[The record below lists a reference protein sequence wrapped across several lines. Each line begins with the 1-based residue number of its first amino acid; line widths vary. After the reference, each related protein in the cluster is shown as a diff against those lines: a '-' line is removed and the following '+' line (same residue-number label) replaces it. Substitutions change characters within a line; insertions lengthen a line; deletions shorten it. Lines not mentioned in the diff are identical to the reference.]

1 MAAMSIA
8 EAWPAAGRP
17 FTVAD
22 LDRMPDDGH
31 RYELLDG
38 ALVVSPRPTNPHQE
52 VAMELAVRLRSVCP
66 RDLRVIPEPAVQLS
80 ATTEFAP
87 DIAVIERA
95 QINASKCTVPPL
107 LIVEIRSP
115 STALIDLGRKKAAY
129 EQFSVPAF
137 WVVDPRVKK
146 PSLTVFEL
154 ADGHCQQSAQV
165 NGDEPYRAEKPFPV
179 EIIPSALV
187 AGLLPDAADG

>member
-1 MAAMSIA
+1 MAVMSIA

-22 LDRMPDDGH
+22 LDRMPDDGR

-38 ALVVSPRPTNPHQE
+38 TLVVSPRPTNPHQE
-52 VAMELAVRLRSVCP
+52 VAMELAVQLRRACP
-66 RDLRVIPEPAVQLS
+66 RHLRVIPEPAVQVS
-80 ATTEFAP
+80 AMTEFAP
-87 DIAVIERA
+87 DIVVIQRGQVHA
-95 QINASKCTVPPL
+95 AKCTVPPL
-107 LIVEIRSP
+107 LVVEIRSP

-129 EQFSVPAF
+129 EQFGGPAF

-154 ADGHCQQSAQV
+154 ADGCYRQAAQV
-165 NGDEPYRAEKPFPV
+165 NDDEPYRAQQPFPV
-179 EIIPSALV
+179 EVVPSALV
-187 AGLLPDAADG
+187 AGLLGD

>member
-1 MAAMSIA
+1 MAVMSIA

-38 ALVVSPRPTNPHQE
+38 ALIVSPRPTNPHQE
-52 VAMELAVRLRSVCP
+52 VAMELAVRLRSACP

-87 DIAVIERA
+87 DIAVIRRA
-95 QINASKCTVPPL
+95 QVNAAKCTVPPL
-107 LIVEIRSP
+107 LVVEIRSP

-129 EQFSVPAF
+129 EQFGVPAF

-154 ADGHCQQSAQV
+154 AGGCYKQVAQV
-165 NGDEPYRAEKPFPV
+165 SGDEPYRAERPFRV
-179 EIIPSALV
+179 EVIPSVLV
-187 AGLLPDAADG
+187 AGLLPG

>member
-1 MAAMSIA
+1 MAVMSIA

-38 ALVVSPRPTNPHQE
+38 
-52 VAMELAVRLRSVCP
+52 
-66 RDLRVIPEPAVQLS
+66 
-80 ATTEFAP
+80 
-87 DIAVIERA
+87 
-95 QINASKCTVPPL
+95 
-107 LIVEIRSP
+107 
-115 STALIDLGRKKAAY
+115 IDLGRKKTAY
-129 EQFSVPAF
+129 EQFGVPAF

-154 ADGHCQQSAQV
+154 ADGCYQQAAQV
-165 NGDEPYRAEKPFPV
+165 SGDEVYRAERPFPV
-179 EIIPSALV
+179 AVTPAALV
-187 AGLLPDAADG
+187 AGLITE

>member
-1 MAAMSIA
+1 MAVMSIA

-52 VAMELAVRLRSVCP
+52 VAMELAVRLRIVCP

-87 DIAVIERA
+87 DIAVIHRE
-95 QINASKCTVPPL
+95 QVNAPKCIVPPL
-107 LIVEIRSP
+107 LVVEIRSP
-115 STALIDLGRKKAAY
+115 STALIDLGRKKVAY
-129 EQFSVPAF
+129 EQFGVPSF

-146 PSLTVFEL
+146 PSLIVFEL
-154 ADGHCQQSAQV
+154 VDGCYRQAAQV
-165 NGDEPYRAEKPFPV
+165 SGDQPYRAERPFPV
-179 EIIPSALV
+179 ELIPSTLV
-187 AGLLPDAADG
+187 AGLLPE

>member
-1 MAAMSIA
+1 MAVMSIA
-8 EAWPAAGRP
+8 EAWPTAGRP

-38 ALVVSPRPTNPHQE
+38 TLVVSPRPTNPHQE
-52 VAMELAVRLRSVCP
+52 VAMELAVRLRSACP
-66 RDLRVIPEPAVQLS
+66 RDLRVIPEPAVRLS

-87 DIAVIERA
+87 DIAVIQRE
-95 QINASKCTVPPL
+95 QVNAAKCTVPPL
-107 LIVEIRSP
+107 LVVEIRSP
-115 STALIDLGRKKAAY
+115 STALIDLGRKKTAY
-129 EQFSVPAF
+129 EQFGVPAF

-154 ADGHCQQSAQV
+154 ADGCYQQAAQV
-165 NGDEPYRAEKPFPV
+165 SGDEVYRAERPFPV
-179 EIIPSALV
+179 EVTPSALV
-187 AGLLPDAADG
+187 AGLITE

>member
-1 MAAMSIA
+1 MAVMSIA

-38 ALVVSPRPTNPHQE
+38 ALIVSPRPTNSHQE
-52 VAMELAVRLRSVCP
+52 VAMELAVRLRSACP

-80 ATTEFAP
+80 AMTESAP
-87 DIAVIERA
+87 DIAVIRRE
-95 QINASKCTVPPL
+95 QVNAAKCTEPPL
-107 LIVEIRSP
+107 LVIEIRSP
-115 STALIDLGRKKAAY
+115 STALIDLGRKKTAY
-129 EQFSVPAF
+129 EQFGVPAF

-154 ADGHCQQSAQV
+154 TGGRYRQAAQV
-165 NGDEPYRAEKPFPV
+165 IGDETYRAQRPFAV
-179 EIIPSALV
+179 EVVPSALV
-187 AGLLPDAADG
+187 AGLMTD